1 VTTTTTIRA
10 SCCDAG
16 NPAPIAGRQGG
27 AVRSVQVIGIGSG
40 DPEQLTLQAVRVLA
54 DLDVVLVVDK
64 GDATAELVELR
75 EAICR
80 TYIRRSYRLVAV
92 PEQSRD
98 RAATNYPGAV
108 TDWYD
113 LRAVAFAEALT
124 AEVGPDERVGILVW
138 GDPALY
144 DSTLRVLDRVRAL
157 STVEFTVE
165 VVPGITSLQTL
176 TAAHRVTFTGVG
188 APVHVIPGRRLAAGM
203 PADLDDVLVMLDGGC
218 AFADLAD
225 TDLDIYWGAY
235 LGMPDQVLVSGDLQ
249 ECKAQIVA
257 TRAAARERK
266 GWVMDSYLL
275 HRRRSAQG

>member
-1 VTTTTTIRA
+1 
-10 SCCDAG
+10 
-16 NPAPIAGRQGG
+16 
-27 AVRSVQVIGIGSG
+27 VRSVHVIGIGSG

-75 EAICR
+75 ESICR
-80 TYIRRSYRLVAV
+80 AHIRRSYRLVAV

-98 RAATNYPGAV
+98 RAAANYPGAV
-108 TDWYD
+108 DNWYD
-113 LRAVAFAEALT
+113 LRAIAFAEAL
-124 AEVGPDERVGILVW
+124 AGEVGPDERVGILVW

-157 STVEFTVE
+157 GTVEFSVE

-218 AFADLAD
+218 AFADLPD

-249 ECKAQIVA
+249 ECKAQIMA

-275 HRRRSAQG
+275 HRRRSAPQ